1 MPSSEASMT
10 HRVELTPARADG
22 DKDLATNIP
31 TASLSVVIPVYNEA
45 ATLVPAM
52 EAFIAAELDVPFEII
67 CVDDGSTDD
76 SLEILRQFESD
87 RITVVASEQNGGKG
101 AAVRKG
107 FERATGDYVLIQD
120 ADLEYSPD
128 DWPAL
133 LQPVLRGDTDVVYGS
148 RFLGRRSGMKL
159 HSYVA
164 NRFLTLLT
172 KVMFGSS
179 ITDMETCFKLVKT
192 DVLRSLPLTANRF
205 DFEPQVTAF
214 LLQEGHRI
222 VEVPITYE
230 GRDKSEGKK
239 IGFRDGIEAVT
250 MLARCFIQGRKR
262 R

>member
-1 MPSSEASMT
+1 MLSDETQTKTIAAAVRPKRHVRT
-10 HRVELTPARADG
+10 DVG
-22 DKDLATNIP
+22 NI
-31 TASLSVVIPVYNEA
+31 SLSVVVPVFNEA
-45 ATLVPAM
+45 ATLEPAM
-52 EAFIAAELDVPFEII
+52 TAFTAAQLEVPFEIV
-67 CVDDGSTDD
+67 CVDDGSTDG
-76 SLEILRQFESD
+76 SLDILRRFESD
-87 RITVVASEQNGGKG
+87 QVTVIESEKNGGKG

-107 FERATGDYVLIQD
+107 LEQATGDYILIQD

-128 DWPAL
+128 DWSTL
-133 LQPVLRGDTDVVYGS
+133 LKPILRGDTDVVYGS
-148 RFLGRRSGMKL
+148 RFLGNRSGMKL

-179 ITDMETCFKLVKT
+179 ITDMETCFKLIKT
-192 DVLRSLPLTANRF
+192 DVIRSLPLTANRF

-222 VEVPITYE
+222 VEVPISYE

-239 IGFRDGIEAVT
+239 IGFRDGVEAIA
-250 MLARCFIQGRKR
+250 MLIRCFIEGRKR